1 MFSAFS
7 FVLISYVL
15 SSLYS
20 RPTWLSS
27 TNFVSLSFSLA
38 LALRLVFVRIFSCAD
53 FVWMCSLT
61 RFSAVWPGFPV
72 QHIQLPKPNNNH
84 FAPAKFSPKNH
95 FLFIC
100 FSTDFPTN
108 KNHSFDSRTH
118 PKSHSLHN
126 QPIRSSCCN
135 DMTNF
140 DKFSQVSVLR
150 GKFCKKAVHSLRAI
164 FTIRLKLKTIFSN
177 SLDECVCVCCL
188 DVINFA
194 RMTHRHRTPI

>member
-1 MFSAFS
+1 
-7 FVLISYVL
+7 
-15 SSLYS
+15 
-20 RPTWLSS
+20 
-27 TNFVSLSFSLA
+27 
-38 LALRLVFVRIFSCAD
+38 
-53 FVWMCSLT
+53 MCSLT

-164 FTIRLKLKTIFSN
+164 FKVRLKLKTIFSN
-177 SLDECVCVCCL
+177 SLDECACVCVF
-188 DVINFA
+188 VA
-194 RMTHRHRTPI
+194 WMS